1 MPKKRAKK
9 KKAGKAKKV
18 SSAAA
23 AAVGDDAV
31 LPTPLDVCAPQVFAQ
46 RLLNRIVGESTS
58 FQTHLAEE
66 AAAGRP
72 PPPDAGLPM
81 LLAKFQEQ
89 IDILRVEAARG
100 TAERPRPAE
109 LNRVP
114 REVLTASAAFEL
126 IPPEL
131 GGDCISAS
139 ERSNGVVEI
148 LCYMKADTSAPQRRM
163 IGLNIQTASVGFGTG
178 FGRSKLQR
186 LGIMP
191 LRRDMG
197 TWPAAN
203 WAWLIGCLLRRFGFD
218 PAAPPSM
225 LRLSHK
231 LCTVPDLEDPL
242 AFSRA
247 VAAKWRDIA
256 FAPRF
261 GFDPAMKRF
270 WAFVPVDSGDT
281 AVLFND
287 LALAFDVRMWRVAV
301 ELGLSGVEDRTRKP
315 AVSFYVGDEVLHQPF
330 DCRGKLW
337 PSQESYI
344 RWRLSEG
351 AKNTDAGV
359 DFDLHRIVEF
369 MLDLLNSQTMQDNTF
384 DDPALRTSYAER
396 ELKDSTFISEQLP
409 RRVRKA
415 CRKHGLP
422 VPQVYRD
429 GGGAMGMGD
438 RHVAGSIKCCFVCGA
453 VTKMKGVAKV
463 TLSRCGGCNGPYY
476 CGAKCQRE
484 AWPQHKKDCK
494 AAQKKQ
500 KKQKQKKQQAEAEA
514 EAEARGRS

>member
-1 MPKKRAKK
+1 MPKKKKKRAKK
-9 KKAGKAKKV
+9 KKADKKAKKV

-23 AAVGDDAV
+23 AVGADAPA
-31 LPTPLDVCAPQVFAQ
+31 LPTSTIDVCAPQAFAQ
-46 RLLNRIVGESTS
+46 RLLNRMVHETAS
-58 FQTHLAEE
+58 FQTHVAEE
-66 AAAGRP
+66 TAAGRP
-72 PPPDAGLPM
+72 PPPGARVPM
-81 LLAKFQEQ
+81 ILEKFQQE
-89 IDILRVEAARG
+89 IVIIRVEAARG
-100 TAERPRPAE
+100 AAERPRPAT

-114 REVLTASAAFEL
+114 REVLTASAAFEV
-126 IPPEL
+126 IPPDL
-131 GGDCISAS
+131 AGDCVSAS
-139 ERSNGVVEI
+139 ERSNGVVEL

-163 IGLNIQTASVGFGTG
+163 LGFNIQTASLFGPT
-178 FGRSKLQR
+178 KNQR

-218 PAAPPSM
+218 PAEPPNM
-225 LRLSHK
+225 IRLSHK

-242 AFSRA
+242 AFPRA
-247 VAAKWRDIA
+247 VARNWRDIA

-261 GFDPAMKRF
+261 GFDPATMERF
-270 WAFVPVDSGDT
+270 WAFVTFDSGDT

-287 LALAFDVRMWRVAV
+287 LALAFDARIWRVAV
-301 ELGLSGVEDRTRKP
+301 ELGLSGLEDRSRKP

-351 AKNTDAGV
+351 AKNTDADV
-359 DFDLHRIVEF
+359 DFDLYRIVEF
-369 MLDLLNSQTMQDNTF
+369 MLDLLNSQRMQDNTF
-384 DDPALRTSYAER
+384 DDPALRMSYAD
-396 ELKDSTFISEQLP
+396 KDIKDAAFISEQLP

-422 VPQVYRD
+422 VPQVYRE

-438 RHVAGSIKCCFVCGA
+438 RYVAGSIKCCSVCGT
-453 VTKMKGVAKV
+453 VTKMKGAAKV

-476 CGAKCQRE
+476 CGAQCQRE
-484 AWPQHKKDCK
+484 AWPQHKKECK

-500 KKQKQKKQQAEAEA
+500 KQKQKQKQ
-514 EAEARGRS
+514 